1 MLRMTACSIIILMSD
16 NVQQI
21 KDNLDLLE
29 YLKPIIS
36 LKPSGKNWKGLCPFH
51 KEKTPSFMVSPDRG
65 IWHCFG
71 GCNAGGDI
79 FSFVMK
85 YENVEFYEALKILA
99 EKAGIDLKRIG
110 SSDWQK
116 YDRLYEI
123 NEAAKSFFKQSLTQP
138 SAAYNYLRER
148 GLKDETIEEFEIGLA
163 AGASDGLLRHLM
175 KLGFSLED
183 VERAGVVFRTER
195 GTYWDRFRNRIMF
208 PLYNSSGKVVGFTG
222 RVLELENASSPQDP
236 RVLRRPAFDIQK
248 SAKYVNSP
256 ETPIFQKSKFL
267 YGFHK
272 TKQAIREAQLAVLV
286 EGQMDF
292 LMSWQD
298 GLKNVV
304 ATSGTALTHDHL
316 TLLKRYCD
324 QLVLSFDSDSA
335 GQNAAERSIDLAME
349 EDFSVKILTIPEG
362 KDPADVVRSQTGLM
376 AQLADQAQPIM
387 DFYFRRYLGA
397 ELVGG
402 RSLYTHKKN
411 LRAILIKTQ
420 NIASPIEKSIWLKE
434 LAKKTGLE
442 ESVLME
448 EMGALAVSKSVDKRP
463 THPSSLGTT
472 EGAVSPIGRKD
483 IIVKRIFGLVY
494 HNPEFFKVIQ
504 PDQEFFPQ
512 IYQPVFA
519 YFAGLPVDEQTKK
532 IIDAISLQPDGA
544 QEELWELLKQ
554 IKLEFYRHRQKMIRS
569 IIHKTEITK
578 DELALAEAMKE
589 FDIVSRELHTLIHE
603 ENFKKAEEAKEA
615 VDQSQAEEN
624 FF

>member
-1 MLRMTACSIIILMSD
+1 MSD

-21 KDNLDLLE
+21 KDKLDLLE

-99 EKAGIDLKRIG
+99 EKAGIDLKRVG
-110 SSDWQK
+110 GGDFQK
-116 YDRLYEI
+116 YDRLYQI
-123 NEAAKSFFKQSLTQP
+123 NEATKNFFQQSLTKE

-148 GLKDETIEEFEIGLA
+148 GLKNETIEEFEIGLA
-163 AGASDGLLRHLM
+163 TGVSDGLLRHLI
-175 KLGFSLED
+175 KLGFSVED
-183 VERAGVVFRTER
+183 IEHSGVVFRTER
-195 GTYWDRFRNRIMF
+195 GTYWDRFRNRITF

-222 RVLELENASSPQDP
+222 RVLELENVSSSQDQQ
-236 RVLRRPAFDIQK
+236 VLRRPAFDVQK

-272 TKQAIREAQLAVLV
+272 AKQQIRDAQFAVLV

-304 ATSGTALTHDHL
+304 ATSGTALTNDHL
-316 TLLKRYCD
+316 ILLKRYCD
-324 QLVLSFDSDSA
+324 QLVLSFDSDNA
-335 GQNAAERSIDLAME
+335 GQNAAERSIDLAMA
-349 EDFSVKILTIPEG
+349 EDFSVKILTIPGG
-362 KDPADVVRSQTGLM
+362 KDPADVARSQSGLM
-376 AQLADQAQPIM
+376 IQLAAQAQPIM
-387 DFYFRRYLGA
+387 DFYFRRYLNS
-397 ELVGG
+397 EPVEG
-402 RSLYTHKKN
+402 RSIYTHKKN
-411 LRAILIKTQ
+411 LRAILTKAQ

-448 EMGALAVSKSVDKRP
+448 EMGNLKNTPIGPAKLKEPTTTVSEV
-463 THPSSLGTT
+463 G
-472 EGAVSPIGRKD
+472 GRKD

-494 HNPEFFKVIQ
+494 HNTEFFKIIQ
-504 PDQEFFPQ
+504 PAQEFFPQ
-512 IYQPVFA
+512 IYQSVFTH
-519 YFAGLPVDEQTKK
+519 FAGLPVDDQVKK
-532 IIDAISLQPDGA
+532 IIDTISLQPNGNK
-544 QEELWELLKQ
+544 EELLELLKQ
-554 IKLEFYRHRQKMIRS
+554 IKLEFYRHRQKMVRN
-569 IIHKTEITK
+569 IIHKTETIK
-578 DELALAEAMKE
+578 DENALASAMKE
-589 FDIVSRELHTLIHE
+589 FDIISRELHTLIHE
-603 ENFKKAEEAKEA
+603 ESFKKTAKAEEGLNQE
-615 VDQSQAEEN
+615 QEEEN